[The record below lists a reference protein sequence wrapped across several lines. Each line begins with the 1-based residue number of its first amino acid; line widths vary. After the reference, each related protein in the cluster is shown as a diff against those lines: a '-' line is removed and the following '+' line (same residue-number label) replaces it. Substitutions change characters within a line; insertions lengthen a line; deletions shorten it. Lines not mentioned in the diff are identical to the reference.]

1 MEYPAISTTVAEI
14 FSGLCSRLPYSR
26 TRQRT
31 LTGCRNM
38 CCPSSAKDKSSI
50 NKPGQPSAWLS
61 QLSPPF
67 PLAAGKLGAKPQDLA
82 KIPLHPLQIPE
93 TEAWSLPQGLTLV
106 EVVTGRAAQL
116 CEAWLSDGLLLAQ
129 LGTDGPL
136 SKTVISY

>member
-82 KIPLHPLQIPE
+82 KIPLSVQTGKPCIPFKY
-93 TEAWSLPQGLTLV
+93 LRPKPGLFL
-106 EVVTGRAAQL
+106 RDSP
-116 CEAWLSDGLLLAQ
+116 W
-129 LGTDGPL
+129 
-136 SKTVISY
+136 